1 MKLTIKQLDTL
12 SAQLAC
18 CPFCGSRD
26 VSMLIS
32 EDEKLRIECNDFDC
46 CATVVFHA
54 GALFSPSITL
64 ARWNRRKQP
73 KKSGFEPPTVEEVR
87 AYCEERGNGIKAD
100 SFVDYYAARGWK
112 LSNGCKVKD
121 WKALVRRWEQYQKE
135 QSRTSGKAGKSRRTE
150 ISSIDERELEKFY
163 GLDPVQKSS
172 IDMEEVHRMIYVK
185 HDPEEVE
192 ALERELAKKE
202 EENT

>member
-1 MKLTIKQLDTL
+1 MKITIKQLDTL

-46 CATVVFHA
+46 CATVVFYA

-73 KKSGFEPPTVEEVR
+73 KKTGFEPPTVEEVK

-100 SFVDYYAARGWK
+100 SFVDYYEARGWK
-112 LSNGCKVKD
+112 LSNGCSVKD
-121 WKALVRRWEQYQKE
+121 WKALVRRWEEVKKIKGSQQTQRKSSSYR
-135 QSRTSGKAGKSRRTE
+135 STSFTLEDVESLHRKQM
-150 ISSIDERELEKFY
+150 SSIDPQLVDSLINKF
-163 GLDPVQKSS
+163 D
-172 IDMEEVHRMIYVK
+172 
-185 HDPEEVE
+185 
-192 ALERELAKKE
+192 E
-202 EENT
+202 EETT

>member
-64 ARWNRRKQP
+64 ARWNRRKQT
-73 KKSGFEPPTVEEVR
+73 KKAGFEPPTVEEVR
-87 AYCEERGNGIKAD
+87 AYCEERINGINAD
-100 SFVDYYAARGWK
+100 SFVDYYEARGWK
-112 LSNGCKVKD
+112 LANGCTVKD
-121 WKALVRRWEQYQKE
+121 WKALVRRWEQYKKE
-135 QSRTSGKAGKSRRTE
+135 QKASGKGTNSRRTE
-150 ISSIDERELEKFY
+150 ISSIDDELLSSLIRPYHIDPERVEAVERELEK
-163 GLDPVQKSS
+163 
-172 IDMEEVHRMIYVK
+172 
-185 HDPEEVE
+185 
-192 ALERELAKKE
+192 LEKKE
-202 EENT
+202 EETT

>member
-12 SAQLAC
+12 SAQLAF

-73 KKSGFEPPTVEEVR
+73 KKSGFEPPTVEDVR
-87 AYCEERGNGIKAD
+87 AYCEERGNGIKPD

-121 WKALVRRWEQYQKE
+121 WKALVRRWEEVKKIKGSQ
-135 QSRTSGKAGKSRRTE
+135 RTSRRTE
-150 ISSIDERELEKFY
+150 ISSIDERELEKFF

-172 IDMEEVHRMIYVK
+172 IDIEEVQRYVSGESAI
-185 HDPEEVE
+185 DPRKVHSCINNF
-192 ALERELAKKE
+192 E

>member
-100 SFVDYYAARGWK
+100 SFVDYYEARGWK

-121 WKALVRRWEQYQKE
+121 WKALVRRWEAFKKQK
-135 QSRTSGKAGKSRRTE
+135 QTSRRTE
-150 ISSIDERELEKFY
+150 ISSIDERELEKLY

-172 IDMEEVHRMIYVK
+172 IDLGEVYKIINQ
-185 HDPEEVE
+185 ET
-192 ALERELAKKE
+192 E